1 MVQNNTIAL
10 TIDSGI
16 QLNEHHPNIQCWY
29 FCIIFAENSYINF
42 HGCQQVSIILY
53 CREVNFH
60 QTKLSTDI
68 FCFYEPC
75 QRIVFDRTIR
85 KMRTPLEIH
94 RIFVEIDTAQNN
106 NRHTATIDC
115 RSLQLFCAF
124 LWNHRQTNSAWTSP
138 SNFYTSNC
146 LYLIRCY
153 Y

>member
-1 MVQNNTIAL
+1 MLIFL
-10 TIDSGI
+10 
-16 QLNEHHPNIQCWY
+16 HY
-29 FCIIFAENSYINF
+29 FRRKFVHQFSWLSTGFNHIIFQRGKFPSNEIVNRYLLFLWA
-42 HGCQQVSIILY
+42 VSTY
-53 CREVNFH
+53 CFRQE
-60 QTKLSTDI
+60 
-68 FCFYEPC
+68 
-75 QRIVFDRTIR
+75 IR

-106 NRHTATIDC
+106 YRHTATIDC
-115 RSLQLFCAF
+115 RSLHLFCAF